1 MKRATREAKEE
12 RNEDCKRVWRS
23 VVATLLSGIRMV
35 EEEGSRFNQSKTPI
49 KT

>member
-1 MKRATREAKEE
+1 MKRETREAKEE

-35 EEEGSRFNQSKTPI
+35 EERPRVQGGT
-49 KT
+49 TL